1 MQLLIIYLGTVIGSI
16 IIKIKNLLDLSKDI
30 GDMGYKAIDNEYYS
44 PKRDYSLLIPIY
56 NLFKVL
62 DERLKY
68 KQTID
73 YFLNDLPN
81 NPDFE
86 PFNDIEAEAYLN
98 KQTGLNALL
107 VPIMYKRRLEK
118 ASVLEITKGDITGT
132 VYYEISDEEFI
143 VLEAKGEIA
152 KLSVEEQEKLVF
164 EYWQRVVYRGIK
176 TYGGIEKLMEA
187 MAKNPSLDLKAE
199 DDEPEPEIEEINEF
213 INETVKEEFSNAPE
227 KARKLNRKR

>member
-1 MQLLIIYLGTVIGSI
+1 
-16 IIKIKNLLDLSKDI
+16 
-30 GDMGYKAIDNEYYS
+30 
-44 PKRDYSLLIPIY
+44 
-56 NLFKVL
+56 
-62 DERLKY
+62 
-68 KQTID
+68 
-73 YFLNDLPN
+73 
-81 NPDFE
+81 
-86 PFNDIEAEAYLN
+86 
-98 KQTGLNALL
+98 
-107 VPIMYKRRLEK
+107 MYKRRLEK